1 MARILFVTW
10 DGGGNVPPAL
20 GIATEARN
28 RGHQVRF
35 LGHAQQRRRIESHGF
50 RFTAYT
56 HARPWQ
62 STARHPGI
70 AGVYQSLA
78 VFTDAGPGIDLLDT
92 VACEPTDVVVV
103 DCLLYGALQAADDA
117 NLMRVTLVHTYYE
130 YMYRDVTHGMT
141 RVMARLKGQ
150 RPLRLWASSD
160 LALVTTE
167 KELDPASRRSLPV
180 SVHYTGVVHHS
191 MPSTLT
197 PVSERD
203 PLILVSL
210 SSLNF
215 DGQQRALQNVLEA
228 VGGLSA
234 HTVVTTG
241 PSVDPST
248 LTAGPN
254 IEVHGYVPHEQILP
268 TATLVVG
275 HGGHDTTMRA
285 LAHDLPLVIL
295 PIHPALDQKMIGR
308 SLEQRRVAR
317 CLRKTASPE
326 RIRSAV
332 GELLVAGPHRVT
344 AATLGARIRS
354 HDGAVHATD
363 LIDHLPIRERRRGV
377 R

>member
-20 GIATEARN
+20 GIAAEARN

-35 LGHAQQRRRIESHGF
+35 LGHAQQREKIERHGF
-50 RFTAYT
+50 RFTPYA

-62 STARHPGI
+62 ATTRHPGI

-78 VFTDAGPGIDLLDT
+78 VFTDTGPGIDLLDT
-92 VACEPTDVVVV
+92 VAREPVDVVVV
-103 DCLLYGALQAADDA
+103 DCLLYGVLQAADA
-117 NLMRVTLVHTYYE
+117 AHLTRVTLVHTYYE
-130 YMYRDVTHGMT
+130 FMYRAVTRGT
-141 RVMARLKGQ
+141 TPVMARLKGQ

-167 KELDPASRRSLPV
+167 KDLDPASRRGLPA
-180 SVHYTGVVHHS
+180 SVHYTGVVRHP

-215 DGQQRALQNVLEA
+215 DGQQRALQNILEA
-228 VGGLSA
+228 VAGLPA

-241 PSVDPST
+241 PSVDPASF
-248 LTAGPN
+248 TAGPN
-254 IEVHGYVPHEQILP
+254 SEVHGYVPHEQILP

-295 PIHPALDQKMIGR
+295 PIHPTLDQKMIGR
-308 SLEQRRVAR
+308 SLEQYGVAR

-332 GELLVAGPHRVT
+332 RDLLVPGPHRVA
-344 AATLGARIRS
+344 AATLGARIRD
-354 HDGAVHATD
+354 HDGAVHAAD
-363 LIDHLPIRERRRGV
+363 LIDRLPIPERRRGV